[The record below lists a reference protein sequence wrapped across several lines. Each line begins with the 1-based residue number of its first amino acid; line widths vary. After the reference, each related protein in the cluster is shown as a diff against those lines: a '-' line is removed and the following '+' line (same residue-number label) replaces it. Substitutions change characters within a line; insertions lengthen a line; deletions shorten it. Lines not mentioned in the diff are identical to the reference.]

1 MLYCICSIPMDTKS
15 IFVRKNDLDLGLF
28 KNRSAK
34 IEDCTKFIN
43 ESCKV
48 FIDGK
53 LAIVYLCG
61 LKDARLE
68 KLRKSLMEIEYSK
81 STRTSGMVTT
91 SRIFGYAPRNPL
103 RNHTCRSTTLASEDP
118 KNHAAICDGSALIEE
133 YYRKE
138 NPELYSKHSTVSQE
152 KLQDNWRMNGTV
164 FTSGIAND
172 CNPLRYH
179 FDTGN
184 YVGVWSGMI
193 VLKKGVSGGYLACP
207 EIDTTFECA
216 DKSIIL
222 FDGQGLLHGVTPITK
237 EHPSGRRFSVVYYS
251 LKGMWQCLEIN
262 DEIARMRIKRTEVEN
277 KKKGRSK

>member
-1 MLYCICSIPMDTKS
+1 MDTKS
-15 IFVRKNDLDLGLF
+15 ISVKKKNLDLKLF

-34 IEDCTKFIN
+34 VDDCSEFIKD
-43 ESCKV
+43 SCKL

-53 LAIVYLCG
+53 LAVVYLAG
-61 LKDARLE
+61 IKDARLD
-68 KLRKSLMEIEYSK
+68 KLRNSLMEIQYSK

-118 KNHAAICDGSALIEE
+118 KNHAAICDASSLVEE
-133 YYRKE
+133 FYRKE
-138 NPELYSKHSTVSQE
+138 NPDLYSKHFEVTQE
-152 KLQDNWRMNGTV
+152 KLQDNWRMNKTV

-193 VLKKGVSGGYLACP
+193 VLKKHITGGYLAVP
-207 EIDTTFECA
+207 EIDTVFECS

-237 EHPSGRRFSVVYYS
+237 EQPSGKRFSVVYYS

-262 DEIARMRIKRTEVEN
+262 DEIARMRIKRTEVES
-277 KKKGRSK
+277 KKKGRLQ

>member
-1 MLYCICSIPMDTKS
+1 MDTKS
-15 IFVRKNDLDLGLF
+15 ISVKKKTLDLKQF

-34 IEDCTKFIN
+34 LDDCSEFIKD
-43 ESCKV
+43 SCRV

-53 LAIVYLCG
+53 LAIVYLTG
-61 LKDARLE
+61 LEDSRLE
-68 KLRKSLMEIEYSK
+68 RLRKSLMEIDYTK

-118 KNHAAICDGSALIEE
+118 KNHKAICDASALIEE
-133 YYRKE
+133 HYKRE
-138 NPELYSKHSTVSQE
+138 NPELYKKHSSVSDE
-152 KLQDNWRMNGTV
+152 KLQDNWRMSKTV

-193 VLKKGVSGGYLACP
+193 VLKKHITGGHLACP
-207 EIDTTFECA
+207 EIDMIFDCS
-216 DKSIIL
+216 DKSILL

-262 DEIARMRIKRTEVEN
+262 DEIARMRIKRTEMEV
-277 KKKGRSK
+277 KKKGRNA